1 MHRLTHHHFLPLGIA
16 LLLLSP
22 QAFATPAPCK
32 TDGQVT
38 NANGKVINDS
48 RFTRTGQAQARASLR
63 HAAPLA
69 VAVSPE
75 VLNLRLVPPPDKS

>member
-32 TDGQVT
+32 TDGQIT
-38 NANGKVINDS
+38 NTNGKVINDN

-63 HAAPLA
+63 YAAPPV
-69 VAVSPE
+69 VAVPPE
-75 VLNLRLVPPPDKS
+75 VLNLQLVPPPHKS